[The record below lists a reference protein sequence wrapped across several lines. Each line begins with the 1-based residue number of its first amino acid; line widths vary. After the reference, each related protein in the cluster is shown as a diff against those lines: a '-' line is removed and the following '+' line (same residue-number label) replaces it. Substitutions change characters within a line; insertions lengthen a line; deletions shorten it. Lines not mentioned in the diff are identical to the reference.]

1 MRYIRSLRWTMPLLV
16 AASLLT
22 GCGTALVGPA
32 FIGLG
37 LAAGT
42 RSLSERSERDLF
54 NDARL
59 RIAVKGKMSEAVE
72 SSAAGF
78 VTTGAEVYDGRV
90 LLTGTLPTQDES
102 DAAEA
107 AVREL
112 EGVVEVFN
120 QIVIGPAPDP
130 AEYVVDR
137 KIWTSLSL
145 RIIENDLVAE
155 AIDMEKSVVN
165 RVVYVIGTA
174 RSLEIRQELLHLI
187 SETDGV
193 RGVVSFIEI
202 PGETPPDGGEA

>member
-59 RIAVKGKMSEAVE
+59 RIAVKGKISEVIE
-72 SSAAGF
+72 SPAGF
-78 VTTGAEVYDGRV
+78 VTTGAEVYGGRV

-120 QIVIGPAPDP
+120 QIVIGPAPHP

-202 PGETPPDGGEA
+202 PGETPSDGGEA